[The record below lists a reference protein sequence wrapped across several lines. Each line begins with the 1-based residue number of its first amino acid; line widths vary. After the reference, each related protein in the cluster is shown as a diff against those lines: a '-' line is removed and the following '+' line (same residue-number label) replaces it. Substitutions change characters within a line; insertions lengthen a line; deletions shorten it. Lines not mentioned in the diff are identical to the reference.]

1 MQTSK
6 IEDVYK
12 PGYPIRNCA
21 DFHADFDNGGEPKRA
36 IRDSVWHE
44 VGIHD
49 VGDSNFEAQ
58 ARGEQGPNPQAV
70 EGCGV

>member
-21 DFHADFDNGGEPKRA
+21 DFHADFDDGRGPKRA
-36 IRDSVWHE
+36 IHDSIWHE
-44 VGIHD
+44 EGID
-49 VGDSNFEAQ
+49 DADDGNLEAQ

-70 EGCGV
+70 KG